1 MVTDTRSLRF
11 KGPVRDESVLVRLTK
26 TEQARLQEYA
36 LRRDLRCGQ
45 AARQFINER
54 LTAEEAETPCHRS
67 ADDDHE

>member
-1 MVTDTRSLRF
+1 
-11 KGPVRDESVLVRLTK
+11 LTK

-54 LTAEEAETPCHRS
+54 LTAEEAETLCHRL
-67 ADDDHE
+67 ADDDHK

>member
-36 LRRDLRCGQ
+36 RRKDLRSGQ
-45 AARQFINER
+45 AVRQILNQH
-54 LTAEEAETPCHRS
+54 LTATDIEADGPRDGR
-67 ADDDHE
+67 AA